1 MKRSALH
8 RWHEKAGA
16 TLIEEEGW
24 YVPLRYSSAENEA
37 RAVRGSVGIC
47 DLSHIHEPLSPYAR
61 FLIAGPDARALLSK
75 LTSINLDLT
84 TTAPTPLRSWLGNAR
99 ARAVAGAVA
108 HVRSLVTRHELG
120 FLVMV
125 PRDYA
130 ESVWEAILHAGE
142 EFHIT
147 PFGLEAH
154 RRLEA

>member
-16 TLIEEEGW
+16 TLAEENGW
-24 YVPLRYSSAENEA
+24 YVPLRYSNAEQEA
-37 RAVRGSVGIC
+37 GAVRGSVGIC

-61 FLIAGPDARALLSK
+61 FLIAGPNTRAVLSK
-75 LTSINLDLT
+75 LTSLNLDLT
-84 TTAPTPLRSWLGNAR
+84 KAYGS
-99 ARAVAGAVA
+99 VA

-120 FLVMV
+120 FLLMI

-130 ESVWEAILHAGE
+130 ESVWESLLHAGE

-147 PFGLEAH
+147 VFGLEAS

>member
-16 TLIEEEGW
+16 ALADENGW
-24 YVPLRYSSAENEA
+24 YVPLRYSNAEQEA
-37 RAVRGSVGIC
+37 RAVSGSVGIC
-47 DLSHIHEPLSPYAR
+47 DLSHVHEPLSPYAR
-61 FLIAGPDARALLSK
+61 FLIAGPNTRNLLSK
-75 LTSINLDLT
+75 LTSLNLD
-84 TTAPTPLRSWLGNAR
+84 
-99 ARAVAGAVA
+99 VAKAYGSVA
-108 HVRSLVTRHELG
+108 HVRSLVTRDELG
-120 FLVMV
+120 YVVMA

>member
-16 TLIEEEGW
+16 TLAEVNGW
-24 YVPLRYSSAENEA
+24 HVPLRYSNAEQEA
-37 RAVRGSVGIC
+37 GAVRKSVGIC

-61 FLIAGPDARALLSK
+61 FLIAGPNTRAVLSK
-75 LTSINLDLT
+75 LTSLNLDLT
-84 TTAPTPLRSWLGNAR
+84 KAYGS
-99 ARAVAGAVA
+99 VA
-108 HVRSLVTRHELG
+108 HVRSLVSRHDLG
-120 FLVMV
+120 FLVPGFVVDV

-130 ESVWEAILHAGE
+130 ESVWESLLHAGE

-147 PFGLEAH
+147 VFGLEAS

>member
-16 TLIEEEGW
+16 TLTEENGW
-24 YVPLRYSSAENEA
+24 YVPLRYSNAEQEA
-37 RAVRGSVGIC
+37 GAVSKGVGIC
-47 DLSHIHEPLSPYAR
+47 DLSHIHEPLSPHAR
-61 FLIAGPDARALLSK
+61 FLIAGPNTRAVLSK
-75 LTSINLDLT
+75 LTSLNLDLT
-84 TTAPTPLRSWLGNAR
+84 TAYGS
-99 ARAVAGAVA
+99 VA
-108 HVRSLVTRHELG
+108 HVRSLVTLHELG

-130 ESVWEAILHAGE
+130 ESVWESLLHAGE

-147 PFGLEAH
+147 VFGLEAS

>member
-16 TLIEEEGW
+16 TLAEEEGW
-24 YVPLRYSSAENEA
+24 YVPLSYSNAENEA
-37 RAVRGSVGIC
+37 RAVSGSVGIC

-61 FLIAGPDARALLSK
+61 FLIAGPNTRTVLSK
-75 LTSINLDLT
+75 LTSLNLDLT
-84 TTAPTPLRSWLGNAR
+84 KAF
-99 ARAVAGAVA
+99 GAVA

-120 FLVMV
+120 FMVMV

-147 PFGLEAH
+147 PFGLEAY

>member
-16 TLIEEEGW
+16 TLAEENGW
-24 YVPLRYSSAENEA
+24 YVPLRYSNAEQEA
-37 RAVRGSVGIC
+37 GAVRGSVGIC
-47 DLSHIHEPLSPYAR
+47 DLSHLHEPLSPYAH
-61 FLIAGPDARALLSK
+61 FLIAGPNTRAVLSK
-75 LTSINLDLT
+75 LTSLNLDLT
-84 TTAPTPLRSWLGNAR
+84 KAYGS
-99 ARAVAGAVA
+99 VA

-120 FLVMV
+120 FLLMI

-130 ESVWEAILHAGE
+130 ESVWESLLHAGE

-147 PFGLEAH
+147 VFGLEAS

>member
-16 TLIEEEGW
+16 TLAEENGW
-24 YVPLRYSSAENEA
+24 YVPLRYSNAEQEA
-37 RAVRGSVGIC
+37 GAVRGSVGIC
-47 DLSHIHEPLSPYAR
+47 DLSHIHEPFSPYAR
-61 FLIAGPDARALLSK
+61 FLIAGPNTRAVLSK
-75 LTSINLDLT
+75 LTSLNLDLT
-84 TTAPTPLRSWLGNAR
+84 SAYGS
-99 ARAVAGAVA
+99 VA

-120 FLVMV
+120 FLLMI

-130 ESVWEAILHAGE
+130 ESVWESLLHAGE

-147 PFGLEAH
+147 VFGLEAS

>member
-16 TLIEEEGW
+16 TLAEENGW
-24 YVPLRYSSAENEA
+24 YVPFRYSNAEQEA
-37 RAVRGSVGIC
+37 GAVRGSVGIC

-61 FLIAGPDARALLSK
+61 FLIAGPNTRAVLSK
-75 LTSINLDLT
+75 LTSLNLDLT
-84 TTAPTPLRSWLGNAR
+84 TAYGS
-99 ARAVAGAVA
+99 VA

-130 ESVWEAILHAGE
+130 ESVWESLLDAGE

-147 PFGLEAH
+147 VFGLEAS

>member
-16 TLIEEEGW
+16 TLAEENGW
-24 YVPLRYSSAENEA
+24 YVPLRYSNAEQEA
-37 RAVRGSVGIC
+37 GAVRGSVGIC
-47 DLSHIHEPLSPYAR
+47 DLSHLHEPLSPYAR
-61 FLIAGPDARALLSK
+61 FLIAGPNTRAVLSK
-75 LTSINLDLT
+75 LTSLNLDLT
-84 TTAPTPLRSWLGNAR
+84 KAYGS
-99 ARAVAGAVA
+99 VA

-120 FLVMV
+120 FLLMI

-130 ESVWEAILHAGE
+130 ESVWESLLHAGE

-147 PFGLEAH
+147 VFGLEAS

>member
-16 TLIEEEGW
+16 TLAEEQGW
-24 YVPLRYSSAENEA
+24 SVPLRYSNAKQEA
-37 RAVRGSVGIC
+37 DAVTASVGIC

-61 FLIAGPDARALLSK
+61 FLIAGPNTRAVLSK
-75 LTSINLDLT
+75 LTSLNLDLT
-84 TTAPTPLRSWLGNAR
+84 TAYGS
-99 ARAVAGAVA
+99 VA
-108 HVRSLVTRHELG
+108 HVRSLVTRDG
-120 FLVMV
+120 VGYLVMA

-147 PFGLEAH
+147 PFGLEACW
-154 RRLEA
+154 RLQA

>member
-16 TLIEEEGW
+16 TLAEENGW
-24 YVPLRYSSAENEA
+24 YVPLRYSNAEQEA
-37 RAVRGSVGIC
+37 GAVRGSVGIC
-47 DLSHIHEPLSPYAR
+47 DLSHLHDPLSPYAR
-61 FLIAGPDARALLSK
+61 FLIAGPNTRAVLSK
-75 LTSINLDLT
+75 LTSLNLDLT
-84 TTAPTPLRSWLGNAR
+84 KAYGS
-99 ARAVAGAVA
+99 VA

-120 FLVMV
+120 FLLMI

-130 ESVWEAILHAGE
+130 ESVWESLLHAGE

-147 PFGLEAH
+147 VFGLEAS

>member
-16 TLIEEEGW
+16 KMAEEEGW
-24 YVPLRYSSAENEA
+24 YVPLRYSSAEREA
-37 RAVRGSVGIC
+37 LAVSGSVGIC

-61 FLIAGPDARALLSK
+61 LLIAGPNTRAVLSK
-75 LTSINLDLT
+75 LTSLNLGLT
-84 TTAPTPLRSWLGNAR
+84 KAY
-99 ARAVAGAVA
+99 GAVA
-108 HVRSLVTRHELG
+108 HVRSQVTRHELG
-120 FLVMV
+120 FVVMV

-130 ESVWEAILHAGE
+130 ESVWEAMLHAGE